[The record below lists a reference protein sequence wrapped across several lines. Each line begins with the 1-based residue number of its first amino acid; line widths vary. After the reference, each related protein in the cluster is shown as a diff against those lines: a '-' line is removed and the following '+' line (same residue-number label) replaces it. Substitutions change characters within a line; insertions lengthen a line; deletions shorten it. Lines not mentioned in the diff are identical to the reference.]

1 MSLSQA
7 HADAAVAFFSK
18 ARRAWVDAMPPDRDL
33 AVLEIGCGA
42 GATGAL
48 ALREGKCGSWIGVE
62 LDPRASAEA
71 LYALTDVIGADPAG
85 MDLPYGKATFGLIFV
100 GAGLGAF
107 DKPARTLKAVAPML
121 RHGGRVIV
129 SVAGRGTDRR
139 AGFTPGGLNAT
150 LKRAGLKVLMLKAV
164 GGRHGFLGLGSRP
177 PQRVEAVAKR

>member
-7 HADAAVAFFSK
+7 HTDTAIAFFSK
-18 ARRAWVDAMPPDRDL
+18 ARRAWVDAMPPDADL
-33 AVLEIGCGA
+33 AVLEVGCGT

-62 LDPRASAEA
+62 LDPRAGAEA
-71 LYALTDVIGADPAG
+71 LFALTDVIGADPAG

-107 DKPARTLKAVAPML
+107 DNPARTLKSVVPFL

-129 SVAGRGTDRR
+129 SVAGRGTDRKE
-139 AGFTPGGLNAT
+139 GFTSGSLNAA
-150 LKRAGLKVLMLKAV
+150 LKRAGLKVLMLKTV
-164 GGRHGFLGLGSRP
+164 GGRAGFLGIGRKP